1 MPQPGPERAAPEN
14 QMRQRRFS
22 ACAWNLKT
30 PAPSS
35 VLQRS
40 QVAAGGGAAV
50 GEMGEDGRQARP
62 SGRRINEAWGSMG
75 AVVNAVLRV
84 RSG

>member
-1 MPQPGPERAAPEN
+1 MRVESENASSELGPTA
-14 QMRQRRFS
+14 
-22 ACAWNLKT
+22 K
-30 PAPSS
+30 
-35 VLQRS
+35 S

-50 GEMGEDGRQARP
+50 EEMGEDSRQARP
-62 SGRRINEAWGSMG
+62 SGCRINEAWGSMG

>member
-1 MPQPGPERAAPEN
+1 MRVESENASSELGPTA
-14 QMRQRRFS
+14 
-22 ACAWNLKT
+22 K
-30 PAPSS
+30 
-35 VLQRS
+35 S

-50 GEMGEDGRQARP
+50 GGRQARP